1 MLNLYNQI
9 VPKPMRKELIEGA
22 KTASDFMWLIADRA
36 VWIYN
41 DCCKRK
47 KAGRLPE
54 DLCDYQ
60 VWNAIGHYACKS
72 GPRVRAIAL
81 VGARFSHQTRKQITS
96 KYGEW
101 EFGYY
106 ERIAKMADEHWN
118 LIFQFL
124 NDYEAGDITHPQ
136 PGRRLGVGEFIF
148 LFEKHILG
156 IEKHMQEPKDNGL
169 YLESATISLFQ
180 AILDAG
186 YSLRKRLQA
195 YQHQASVSRV
205 LHLLDRLENALPE
218 AMREV
223 GIPVDK
229 EEEVSV

>member
-1 MLNLYNQI
+1 
-9 VPKPMRKELIEGA
+9 MRKELTEGA

-47 KAGRLPE
+47 KAGRLPK

-72 GPRVRAIAL
+72 GPRVRVIAL
-81 VGARFSHQTRKQITS
+81 IGARFSHQNRKQITS

-106 ERIAKMADEHWN
+106 ERIAKMEDKHWN
-118 LIFQFL
+118 SIFQFL
-124 NDYEAGDITHPQ
+124 KDYEAGDITHPQ

-156 IEKHMQEPKDNGL
+156 IEKSIRQPKDTGIDL
-169 YLESATISLFQ
+169 GAMASPFQ
-180 AILDAG
+180 AILEAG
-186 YSLRKRLQA
+186 YSLKKELQA
-195 YQHQASVSRV
+195 HQHKASVSRV

-223 GIPVDK
+223 GIEVDK
-229 EEEVSV
+229 EESISV

>member
-1 MLNLYNQI
+1 
-9 VPKPMRKELIEGA
+9 MRKELAEGA

-36 VWIYN
+36 VWIYE

-47 KAGRLPE
+47 KAGRLPK

-72 GPRVRAIAL
+72 GPRVRVIAL
-81 VGARFSHQTRKQITS
+81 IGARFSHQTRKQIAS

-118 LIFQFL
+118 SIFQFL
-124 NDYEAGDITHPQ
+124 KDYESGEITHPQ

-156 IEKHMQEPKDNGL
+156 IETKTREPDKGL

-180 AILDAG
+180 AVFDAG

-195 YQHQASVSRV
+195 HKDKESVSRV

-218 AMREV
+218 AIKEV
-223 GIPVDK
+223 GIKVDK